1 MKKLITLLGG
11 AVILGIVGLAAH
23 NGGRDAIAD
32 LVTDQK
38 RASQLMTQVGSG
50 NEEALYEIKSQA
62 GTGSP
67 AYALSLAAYL
77 AIDGNYQ
84 ARDHIILAE
93 LKKANSLESLF
104 ILQEFAYLYDNQAL
118 ARLLADSMDKDGD
131 IPAYVYDSMEKISWN
146 NEQLA
151 RLSQCY
157 QQLSATYGKPPKLNW
172 RHYVQN
178 GIENLVGREGVCFG
192 FTLDSTQTI

>member
-1 MKKLITLLGG
+1 MRERIVISVLAIFLGLMG
-11 AVILGIVGLAAH
+11 AALH
-23 NGGRDAIAD
+23 NDGRQSIAE
-32 LVTDQK
+32 LVADQK

-50 NEEALYEIKSQA
+50 NEEALYEIKSKA
-62 GTGSP
+62 GTGSA

-118 ARLLADSMDKDGD
+118 ASLLADSMNKDGD
-131 IPAYVYDSMEKISWN
+131 IPAYVYDSMEKISWD

-157 QQLSATYGKPPKLNW
+157 QQLSDTYGKPPQLNW
-172 RHYVQN
+172 NHFMQN
-178 GIENLVGREGVCFG
+178 GFENFVGREGVCFS
-192 FTLDSTQTI
+192 FKPKPTQAI